1 MFILVKASFLE
12 GIHESSLIAKKTSKR
27 SKTGIW
33 IKLRKNLVILQ
44 VPYGLGTKFIKNMC
58 ERLH

>member
-1 MFILVKASFLE
+1 MFILVKASFLK
-12 GIHESSLIAKKTSKR
+12 GIQQSRLITKKTSKR

-44 VPYGLGTKFIKNMC
+44 VPYGLGTKFIKNTC
-58 ERLH
+58 ERSH